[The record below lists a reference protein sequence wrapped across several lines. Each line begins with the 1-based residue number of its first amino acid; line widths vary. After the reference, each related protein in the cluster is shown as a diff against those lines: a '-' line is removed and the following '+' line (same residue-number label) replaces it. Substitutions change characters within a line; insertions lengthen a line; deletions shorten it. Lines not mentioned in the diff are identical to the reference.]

1 MNDRDIE
8 RLEIELG
15 KLKPAPP
22 PPELM
27 TRLAVAPSVKP
38 TSRAARSGSL
48 SRAEVWW
55 RWLWPVPALTAAAAL
70 LLLLVARRESGQLG
84 TPQRSTTGSAPV
96 TRIQDI
102 EFDRQLVM
110 AFDAIAQMPNGQP
123 VRFRCREW
131 TDDVIVRDP
140 VQGIVIERRTPR
152 LEIVPVRIETY

>member
-22 PPELM
+22 PPALM
-27 TRLAVAPSVKP
+27 NRLAVAPAVKP
-38 TSRAARSGSL
+38 RSRAAQSGS
-48 SRAEVWW
+48 SARAEVWW

-70 LLLLVARRESGQLG
+70 LLLVAGHEFKPLG
-84 TPQRSTTGSAPV
+84 PPQDSATGSAPLS
-96 TRIQDI
+96 RIKDI
-102 EFDRQLVM
+102 EFDRQLVT

-152 LEIVPVRIETY
+152 LEIVPLRIETY

>member
-22 PPELM
+22 PPELIS
-27 TRLAVAPSVKP
+27 RLAVAPSVKLR
-38 TSRAARSGSL
+38 SRAARSGSP

-55 RWLWPVPALTAAAAL
+55 RWLWPVSALTAATV
-70 LLLLVARRESGQLG
+70 LLLLVAGRESAPLG
-84 TPQRSTTGSAPV
+84 TPQRSATVSAPV
-96 TRIQDI
+96 SRIKDI
-102 EFDRQLVM
+102 EFDRQLVT

-152 LEIVPVRIETY
+152 LEIVPVRVETY